1 MNNSFELTQ
10 NNGIINESVSD
21 GIFVSRQAL
30 LDEHAYLVSRLQQL
44 RRLLNLEPLPTGKQ
58 QRREARQ

>member
-1 MNNSFELTQ
+1 MQTLVNYENNA
-10 NNGIINESVSD
+10 IIDKAVSD

-44 RRLLNLEPLPTGKQ
+44 RRLLGLEPLPTGKQ
-58 QRREARQ
+58 QRRDKQ